1 MYSCPGPHLLS
12 ANVQPEKNRTIHTGS
27 MNTKEELITLLRKE
41 MLEGCDLWVIFF
53 LDNYLYFPFILW

>member
-1 MYSCPGPHLLS
+1 
-12 ANVQPEKNRTIHTGS
+12 